1 MDGTLKWIASGVAG
15 LLGVVGLF
23 FAANAHDRG
32 IYTFGLGLA
41 GFAIIYV
48 FAQMKQGF
56 DASDRA
62 RSAGALDA
70 DVAMAERG
78 LIGKVTP

>member
-1 MDGTLKWIASGVAG
+1 MDGTLKWIASGVVG
-15 LLGVVGLF
+15 ILGVVGLF

-32 IYTFGLGLA
+32 IYVFGLGLA
-41 GFAIIYV
+41 GFAVIYV

-56 DASDRA
+56 DARDRA
-62 RSAGALDA
+62 GSAGERES
-70 DVAMAERG
+70 DVATAGHG